1 MLLVIVAMIVDFNA
15 DNFYSEDWWM
25 KSHDIVFVVVLVVF
39 KINVMAVR
47 VRRMPT
53 ALKYS
58 WSGGILQGKP
68 RVEILGRKAH
78 VAVHFC
84 KSIRACY

>member
-1 MLLVIVAMIVDFNA
+1 MLLVIVAMIADFNA
-15 DNFYSEDWWM
+15 DNFYSEDWRM

-58 WSGGILQGKP
+58 WSSGTLQGKP
-68 RVEILGRKAH
+68 RDEILGRKAH
-78 VAVHFC
+78 LAVHF
-84 KSIRACY
+84 

>member
-1 MLLVIVAMIVDFNA
+1 
-15 DNFYSEDWWM
+15 M

-39 KINVMAVR
+39 NFNVMA

-58 WSGGILQGKP
+58 WSSGTLQGKP
-68 RVEILGRKAH
+68 RDEILGRKAH
-78 VAVHFC
+78 LAVHF
-84 KSIRACY
+84 

>member
-1 MLLVIVAMIVDFNA
+1 MLLVIVAMIADFNA

-39 KINVMAVR
+39 NFNVMV
-47 VRRMPT
+47 VRRKPT

-58 WSGGILQGKP
+58 WSGGTLQGKP
-68 RVEILGRKAH
+68 RDEILGQKALSKCSP
-78 VAVHFC
+78 FL
-84 KSIRACY
+84 